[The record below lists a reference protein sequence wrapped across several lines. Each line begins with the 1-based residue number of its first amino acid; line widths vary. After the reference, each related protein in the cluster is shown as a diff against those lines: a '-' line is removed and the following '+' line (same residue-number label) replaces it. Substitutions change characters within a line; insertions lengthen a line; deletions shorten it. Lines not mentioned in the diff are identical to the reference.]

1 MPVLSGTAI
10 ALGAGQAGLG
20 IAQSFLGYQAKK
32 QDYLNQTA
40 FQDANE
46 RFASN
51 QARLNAEISD
61 LNSQYKFWG
70 ETINYNQNLAYANS
84 QRNVELMKGVAQ
96 AEVVRD
102 TRASSGSSYVLEA
115 EAIGQA
121 YSEQSMQDAVA
132 LQQYQWRSL
141 QARASV
147 QARATAGKSIDRIV
161 NNYSRQMGDYTTLQE
176 INQGLRKRQY
186 SRSQAN
192 AISTYLSRYN
202 SQQHYAQT
210 PVLDPIAPFP
220 PLPTLIQ
227 PPPPSMRGGSPGIG
241 SALVGAAGAAL
252 GGFNTALSAQAS
264 INKLANPP
272 TTSSA
277 PG

>member
-1 MPVLSGTAI
+1 MVVISGTAA
-10 ALGAGQAGLG
+10 ALGAAQFGLG
-20 IAQSFLGYQAKK
+20 AAQSILGYQAKK

-46 RFASN
+46 KFAAN
-51 QARLNAEISD
+51 QATLNAEIAD

-70 ETINYNQNLAYANS
+70 QTINYNQNLAYANS

-102 TRASSGSSYVLEA
+102 TRASAGASYALKS

-121 YSEQSMQDAVA
+121 YAETSMQDAVA

-161 NNYSRQMGDYTTLQE
+161 NNYARQMGDYTTLQE

-241 SALVGAAGAAL
+241 SALLGVGTAAL
-252 GGFNTALSAQAS
+252 GGFNTALGAQAS
-264 INKLANPP
+264 INKL
-272 TTSSA
+272 TD
-277 PG
+277 PGTPG

>member
-1 MPVLSGTAI
+1 MVVISGAAA
-10 ALGAGQAGLG
+10 ALGAAQFGLG
-20 IAQSFLGYQAKK
+20 AAQSILGYQAKK

-40 FQDANE
+40 LQDANE
-46 RFASN
+46 KFAAN
-51 QARLNAEISD
+51 QATLNAEIAD

-70 ETINYNQNLAYANS
+70 QTINYNQNLAYANS

-102 TRASSGSSYVLEA
+102 TRASAGASYALES

-121 YSEQSMQDAVA
+121 YAETSMQDAVA

-161 NNYSRQMGDYTTLQE
+161 NNYARQMGDYTTLQE

-241 SALVGAAGAAL
+241 SALLGVGTAAL
-252 GGFNTALSAQAS
+252 GGFNTALGAQAS
-264 INKLANPP
+264 INKL
-272 TTSSA
+272 TD
-277 PG
+277 PGTPG